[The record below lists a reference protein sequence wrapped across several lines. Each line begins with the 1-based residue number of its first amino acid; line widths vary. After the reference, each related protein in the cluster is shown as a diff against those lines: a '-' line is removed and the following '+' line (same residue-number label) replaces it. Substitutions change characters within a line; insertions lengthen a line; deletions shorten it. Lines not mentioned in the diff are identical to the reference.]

1 MKDNTTKFPDG
12 WDCVKI
18 KDICDVER
26 GSSPRPIN
34 QFLTNDPNGKNWI
47 KIGDTKLNSKYITS
61 TKEKIINEGIKHSR
75 EVKKGDFLLSNSMSF
90 GRPYIL
96 NIDGCIHD
104 GWLVFT
110 NFSERINKDYL
121 YYVLSSPIIKEQFIS
136 QARGAIVKNLNID
149 IVMNVIIPLPEL
161 IMQKR
166 IVEIIETKLTTVEK
180 AKRANAEQLS
190 IIERLFD
197 SYVEKIFNNENW
209 QKVSLDDITI
219 INPSTR
225 GKLPD
230 DNEMYVSFV
239 PMTAVDAKTGTIKNV
254 ESKILS
260 EVRKGYTFFENE
272 DILFAKITPC
282 MENGKSAIARNL
294 QNEIG
299 FGSTEFHVIKTKE
312 NILAEWLHYYIR
324 RRKYLED
331 AKNYMTGSVGQQR
344 LPDNYLY
351 DTVIPLPSI
360 EEQKKYVTILNQK
373 REILFDICRKVE
385 EQSAY
390 INALSQSILRK
401 AFNGD
406 Y

>member
-1 MKDNTTKFPDG
+1 MKNDTVKLPAGWEWLKIIDICYIGRGRVISKSEILNNSGKYPVYSSQTMNNGIFGYLATYDFDGEFVTWTTDGAYAGTVFYRNGKFNCTNVCGTLKAKNENINMKLLSIILNNYTKPEVFIASG
-12 WDCVKI
+12 NPKLMNNVMAKI
-18 KDICDVER
+18 KI
-26 GSSPRPIN
+26 PFP
-34 QFLTNDPNGKNWI
+34 
-47 KIGDTKLNSKYITS
+47 LN
-61 TKEKIINEGIKHSR
+61 
-75 EVKKGDFLLSNSMSF
+75 LS
-90 GRPYIL
+90 
-96 NIDGCIHD
+96 
-104 GWLVFT
+104 
-110 NFSERINKDYL
+110 E
-121 YYVLSSPIIKEQFIS
+121 
-136 QARGAIVKNLNID
+136 
-149 IVMNVIIPLPEL
+149 
-161 IMQKR
+161 QKR
-166 IVEIIETKLTTVEK
+166 ILEIIETKLTAVEK
-180 AKRANAEQLS
+180 AKKANDEQLS

-197 SYVEKIFNNENW
+197 SYVDKIFNNENW
-209 QKVSLDDITI
+209 HKVKLDDITI

-225 GKLPD
+225 GKIPD

-239 PMTAVDAKTGTIKNV
+239 PMTAVDAKTGTIKNA

-260 EVRKGYTFFENE
+260 EVRKGYTYFENE

-351 DTVIPLPSI
+351 DTVIPLPPI

-373 REILFDICRKVE
+373 REILYDICRKVE

-401 AFNGD
+401 AFNGEL
-406 Y
+406 